1 MRETTVPIREG
12 DQMSADV
19 TDGVSA
25 RERLGLSPDATDAE
39 VRETYRELER
49 FLAPSNVPRRL
60 QEWAAR
66 ERSAASR
73 ATGVEK
79 PPASETPKLAKPRP
93 RPSDLPDFFD
103 EDIRDESAAPRRMPT
118 QKRPAP
124 ARPGAQPS
132 RRRRSGLFT
141 WRSAVLVLAL
151 VIVAGGVVYASIPG
165 VGTYLSTIG
174 LGGGAANLPSAS
186 AEPTP
191 IPLDTAR
198 VAELTKKVQANP
210 NDTSS
215 LFELGEMNFQSERWQ
230 DALDWVTTLLAVDP
244 TDTHARTDVGTSNF
258 NLGRYDEARAAWE
271 EVIRRSPN
279 DAQAHYNL
287 GFYYLNGPTPDMS
300 KAIAEWQ
307 KVVDVSPDSQLGQT
321 AKTHIDAL
329 KASSSGQTA
338 PTPTAGAK

>member
-1 MRETTVPIREG
+1 
-12 DQMSADV
+12 MSADV

-49 FLAPSNVPRRL
+49 FLAPSSVPRRL
-60 QEWAAR
+60 QVWAAR
-66 ERSAASR
+66 ERAAAGR
-73 ATGVEK
+73 ALGAEK
-79 PPASETPKLAKPRP
+79 PPTPAPVAPKPAKPKP

-103 EDIRDESAAPRRMPT
+103 EDIRDESPAPRRVAAQ
-118 QKRPAP
+118 QKRPSP
-124 ARPGAQPS
+124 ARPGAQPA
-132 RRRRSGLFT
+132 RRRRSGLLT

-151 VIVAGGVVYASIPG
+151 LIVVGGIAYASIPN
-165 VGTYLSTIG
+165 VGTYLSTLG
-174 LGGGAANLPSAS
+174 LGGGPANLPAAS

-198 VAELTKKVQANP
+198 VAELTKAVQANP
-210 NDTSS
+210 NDTTS

-230 DALDWVTTLLAVDP
+230 DAIDWFTKLLAVDP
-244 TDTHARTDVGTSNF
+244 TNTHARTDVGTANF
-258 NLGRYDEARAAWE
+258 NLGRYEEARAAWE
-271 EVIRRSPN
+271 EVVRRSPN

-287 GFYYLNGPTPDMS
+287 GFYYLNSPTPDMD

-307 KVVDVSPDSQLGQT
+307 KVVDISPDSQLGQT

-329 KASSSGQTA
+329 KAASGQTA
-338 PTPTAGAK
+338 PTPTAAAK